1 LNPDR
6 PLEILPPLSSLMRR
20 YAFAM
25 TLPSAAL
32 LLLGCDGQA
41 SAHDPDVPILVD
53 AEPQVLI
60 SMESALL
67 GAAVD
72 LAMGSDGSL
81 YVLDGQA
88 RVVHRVAPDGV
99 HAGTIGREGQG
110 PGELLRPT
118 SLRFLGDTLAVVD
131 PGNGRVQRFDP
142 AGNDAGVT
150 LLPAPGPAPTL
161 GPDGTLVRPTM
172 GFDSVL
178 AVIHAP
184 DGSERARIGE
194 VGAPVEPVVVMSQMR
209 ETALAGGIPGIAFN
223 SALPAIGAL
232 GEIWLVVA
240 ATARIEGYGAD
251 GEFRFYRE
259 LEHPGFDEAREEAI
273 RRTAEADGPGFT
285 IPRLIRRI
293 RPQVDGLW
301 VLIDPGPGA
310 PAEIL
315 VLDREGHTERILRF
329 ERVHDAGDFVVDAD
343 RGHIH
348 FVLPDQAEV
357 VRVQVEPQ
365 VLLRSR

>member
-1 LNPDR
+1 MRITSRSPGGAR
-6 PLEILPPLSSLMRR
+6 PKVLGLPL
-20 YAFAM
+20 
-25 TLPSAAL
+25 LPSLTL
-32 LLLGCDGQA
+32 LLLVGCDPEAG
-41 SAHDPDVPILVD
+41 SHDPDVPVLVG
-53 AEPQVLI
+53 AEPEVLI

-67 GAAVD
+67 GAAAD
-72 LAMGSDGSL
+72 LAMGSDGNL

-88 RVVHRVAPDGV
+88 RVVHQIAPDGV
-99 HAGTIGREGQG
+99 YAGTIGREGQG

-131 PGNGRVQRFDP
+131 PGNGRIQRFD
-142 AGNDAGVT
+142 ATRGDAGVT
-150 LLPAPGPAPTL
+150 ALPAPGPAPTL

-209 ETALAGGIPGIAFN
+209 ETVLAGGIPGIAFN
-223 SALPAIGAL
+223 SAVPAIGDG

-259 LEHPGFDEAREEAI
+259 LDHPGFDRAREEAV
-273 RRTAEADGPGFT
+273 RRTAETDGPGFT

-310 PAEIL
+310 PAEIV
-315 VLDREGHTERILRF
+315 VLDGEGDTERIFRF
-329 ERVHDAGDFVVDAD
+329 QQVHDAGDFVVDAD

-348 FVLPDQAEV
+348 FVLPDRAEV
-357 VRVQVEPQ
+357 VRVRVEPH
-365 VLLRSR
+365 VLLRGG